1 MFYGPPVRG
10 QVALAPAFRIIGSC
24 NEFIRDGE
32 LYAGTG
38 LGCQNWTPSS
48 ADRAAIHDAHGP

>member
-1 MFYGPPVRG
+1 MVMFYGPPLRG
-10 QVALAPAFRIIGSC
+10 EIRPPAAFRILGSC

-38 LGCQNWTPSS
+38 LLCEGWKPSR
-48 ADRAAIHDAHGP
+48 ADRAAR